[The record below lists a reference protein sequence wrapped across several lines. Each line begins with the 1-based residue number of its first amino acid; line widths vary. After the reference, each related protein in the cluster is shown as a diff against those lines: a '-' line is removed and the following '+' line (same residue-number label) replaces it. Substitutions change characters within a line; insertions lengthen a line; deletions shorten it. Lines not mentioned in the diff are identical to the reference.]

1 MAFLDRE
8 LYLPKQWTEDQACC
22 REAGIP
28 EAVGFAT
35 KYQLARCMLR
45 SRSPACVVDGRRGLR
60 AGSAAAALA
69 GGVRGS
75 LCARHPCQE
84 QHWVA
89 SAEGIQAARVDELA
103 RTLAPAAWQRISAG
117 AGAKGERL
125 YGWAFLPAQQQG
137 EAVPLRG
144 LLVRRSLEDAE
155 DRAYHIV
162 FAPRGAMLE
171 ELVRVA
177 PGGAG

>member
-1 MAFLDRE
+1 M
-8 LYLPKQWTEDQACC
+8 
-22 REAGIP
+22 
-28 EAVGFAT
+28 
-35 KYQLARCMLR
+35 LAI
-45 SRSPACVVDGRRGLR
+45 
-60 AGSAAAALA
+60 
-69 GGVRGS
+69 
-75 LCARHPCQE
+75 PCQE
-84 QHWVA
+84 RRWVA

-125 YGWAFLPAQQQG
+125 YGWVFLPAQQQG

-177 PGGAG
+177 PGGAGRLRSPLKLPSRRSAWISARSASGARGIAS